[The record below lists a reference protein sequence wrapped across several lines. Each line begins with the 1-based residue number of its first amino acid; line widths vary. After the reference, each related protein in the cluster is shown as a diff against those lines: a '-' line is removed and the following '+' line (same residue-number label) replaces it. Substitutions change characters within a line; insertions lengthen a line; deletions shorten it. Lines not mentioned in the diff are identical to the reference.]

1 MSAFIVKNFE
11 NKYMRKIDAAKYSLI
26 AYALTT
32 SPLAG
37 IGLLGYILYTDNKV
51 KNLENQVRAAVLE
64 HKEKALL
71 TNNLEDAV
79 INGNITNFDIYKS
92 CVIEN
97 YKNRFY
103 RIQKPS
109 GEYVPKIFLTQADA
123 KKEINLV
130 APFLMKRITLR
141 NKIYNIRY
149 VK

>member
-1 MSAFIVKNFE
+1 MK
-11 NKYMRKIDAAKYSLI
+11 KIDAAKFSLI
-26 AYALTT
+26 VYALTT

-51 KNLENQVRAAVLE
+51 KILENQVKAAASEREEDAILTSNLE
-64 HKEKALL
+64 H
-71 TNNLEDAV
+71 AV
-79 INGNITNFDIYKS
+79 VSGSVTNFDIYKS

-97 YKNRFY
+97 YQNRFY

-123 KKEINLV
+123 KREINLV

-141 NKIYNIRY
+141 KQIYNVRY

>member
-1 MSAFIVKNFE
+1 MK
-11 NKYMRKIDAAKYSLI
+11 KIDTAKYALI
-26 AYALTT
+26 AYTLTT

-37 IGLLGYILYTDNKV
+37 IGLLGYVMYTDK
-51 KNLENQVRAAVLE
+51 KLKDLENQVKAAASE
-64 HKEKALL
+64 HQEEAIL
-71 TNNLEDAV
+71 TNNLEQV
-79 INGNITNFDIYKS
+79 VMNGNISNFDVYKS

-97 YKNRFY
+97 YQNRFY

-109 GEYVPKIFLTQADA
+109 GEYVPKIFLTHADA
-123 KKEINLV
+123 KREINLV

>member
-1 MSAFIVKNFE
+1 
-11 NKYMRKIDAAKYSLI
+11 MRKIDAAKFGLI

-37 IGLLGYILYTDNKV
+37 IGLLGYILYTDNRLKS
-51 KNLENQVRAAVLE
+51 LENQVKAAASE
-64 HKEKALL
+64 REDEAML
-71 TNNLEDAV
+71 TNDLENAIV
-79 INGNITNFDIYKS
+79 SGNVTSFDIYKS
-92 CVIEN
+92 CVIES
-97 YKNRFY
+97 YQNRFY

-123 KKEINLV
+123 KREINLV

-141 NKIYNIRY
+141 KQIYNVRY

>member
-1 MSAFIVKNFE
+1 MSAFVVKNSE
-11 NKYMRKIDAAKYSLI
+11 NKYMRKLDAAKFSLV

-51 KNLENQVRAAVLE
+51 KILENQVKAAASE
-64 HKEKALL
+64 REEKAMQIK
-71 TNNLEDAV
+71 DV
-79 INGNITNFDIYKS
+79 VVKGNVTNFDIYKS

-97 YKNRFY
+97 YQNRFF

-109 GEYVPKIFLTQADA
+109 GEYVPKIFGTQDDA

-130 APFLMKRITLR
+130 APYLMKRITLR